1 MVRSRKRDSRQEQTS
16 KPLVGASGLDVAGL
30 LALVADTVVADLSR
44 AVAGKMT
51 DLTAVVALLA
61 LGAVAR
67 HVAETAAR
75 VASLTAGSAVALA
88 LALVATLLLEA
99 TLLTTLRAVAG
110 NVADLATLVAFL
122 TAAHT
127 GTTTGSTT
135 LGALA
140 RNVTGLTAAVARLL
154 LLRVGALAREM
165 SLATAVVASGVALG
179 GAVAGLVGNVAACVV
194 KYVSLEF
201 VE

>member
-67 HVAETAAR
+67 HMAETAAG
-75 VASLTAGSAVALA
+75 VAGLTAGSAVALA
-88 LALVATLLLEA
+88 LALVTTLLLEA

-140 RNVTGLTAAVARLL
+140 RNMTGLAAASKTSPSE
-154 LLRVGALAREM
+154 GWCTRERDGPGHR
-165 SLATAVVASGVALG
+165 SCSKWGCPWWGSRGPG
-179 GAVAGLVGNVAACVV
+179 G
-194 KYVSLEF
+194 
-201 VE
+201 